1 MREIGRGGMGAVWL
15 GRDERLGRDVA
26 LKRIGVLPGADSTDL
41 ARAEREAH
49 LAARLHHPH
58 VVSVFDVVAD
68 ESGDGR
74 WLVMEHVDGPDCGRL
89 VREHGALAP
98 DDAARVLRQVADALR
113 TAHEAGI
120 VHRDVKPSNILLDRN
135 GQAKLTDFGI
145 ARLGSDPSLT
155 QTGMV
160 TGSPTYLAPEIA
172 SGARGDEA
180 ADVWS
185 LGATAYHLLTGRPP
199 YETGDALSTIYRV
212 VQDDPP
218 RADVGWLTPLLEG
231 TLVKDPQQRWTMA
244 EVQDFVRDRR
254 EPDGWA
260 PPAAVVPA
268 PATREETLATSVVPL
283 GRRRRPVRSALLVL
297 LVALLVVGGFVLG
310 RQLTDSSG
318 DPPAA
323 SPSASASPTPTPTPS
338 ESESA
343 DPGPTAE
350 GMEAFIR
357 DYVRA
362 VGDDPAVSWQ
372 MLTPKFQTESGG
384 FDTYRAF
391 WDDATN
397 GRVLSISA
405 DPESLVVSYQVRFD
419 NFDNGPGPTVLQLR
433 YEGDGQYL
441 IDGETSEGFTPAG

>member
-1 MREIGRGGMGAVWL
+1 MGAVWL

-68 ESGDGR
+68 ESGAGR
-74 WLVMEHVDGPDCGRL
+74 WLVMEHVEGPDCGRL
-89 VREHGALAP
+89 VREQGRLDP

-172 SGARGDEA
+172 SGSRGDEA

-212 VQDDPP
+212 VQDEPP

-244 EVQDFVRDRR
+244 EVQAFVRDRR
-254 EPDGWA
+254 TPDWWA
-260 PPAAVVPA
+260 PPAAAAA
-268 PATREETLATSVVPL
+268 PTSTQEEALATGIVPL
-283 GRRRRPVRSALLVL
+283 GRRRSPLRAALLVL
-297 LVALLVVGGFVLG
+297 LVAALVVGGFVLG
-310 RQLTDSSG
+310 RELTDAPAS
-318 DPPAA
+318 PPAA
-323 SPSASASPTPTPTPS
+323 SASPSPSPTPTPT
-338 ESESA
+338 ETA

-350 GMEAFIR
+350 GMETFIR
-357 DYVRA
+357 DYVTA
-362 VGDDPAVSWQ
+362 VADDPSVSWQ

-384 FDTYRAF
+384 FSTYEAF
-391 WDDATN
+391 WRDATD

-405 DPESLVVSYQVRFD
+405 DPESLVVSYQVRFE

-441 IDGETSEGFTPAG
+441 IDGESSEGFTPAG